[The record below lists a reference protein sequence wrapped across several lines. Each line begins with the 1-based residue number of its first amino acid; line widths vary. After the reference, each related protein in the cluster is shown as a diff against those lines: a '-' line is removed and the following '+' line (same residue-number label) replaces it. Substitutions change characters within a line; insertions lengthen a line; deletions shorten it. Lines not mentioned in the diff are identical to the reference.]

1 MNNYEVGM
9 LCLIIGTNFEET
21 SSNIGKCVELVE
33 YLPVGTEFSKTL
45 GGRVSIKE
53 DCWIVKGDNLAQKKS
68 SGNVVEYLE
77 YAGAAQ
83 RHLIPL
89 KGDEMQNEIFEDEL
103 LEEFV

>member
-1 MNNYEVGM
+1 MNNYKVGM
-9 LCLIIGTNFEET
+9 LCIIIGTNFEET
-21 SSNIGKCVELVE
+21 SSNIGKCVELIE
-33 YLPVGTEFSKTL
+33 YLPVGATVPKTTGIPHISTE
-45 GGRVSIKE
+45 E
-53 DCWIVKGDNLAQKKS
+53 CWIVKGGGLVQRRR
-68 SGNVVEYLE
+68 GGTVEQHE